1 MENSEPQFKNEP
13 LSHVAADSRVHLT
26 LLGNLKQKG
35 AHLYFIVTALLL
47 WVRWQILI
55 LTGLKKH
62 DPSKERLSLGLG
74 SLKYITLL
82 ESWGLIRTEFF
93 GFDDASSWKGRIIAP
108 NHPSMIDAILIMS
121 RVMQTDCVINA
132 KLLANPLTVG
142 AARLCNF
149 ILNDSTLGMIKT
161 CQTRLAEGANILIF
175 PEGTRTRTL
184 PLGRFYHSYALAAIR
199 AGAPIQTVFIE
210 CDSNY
215 FGSEFSF
222 IKPSRSRVPLL
233 FKISAGKVFHTTKD
247 LSPRELSSEIE
258 NYFRMNLMS
267 SGVGV
272 SRATDTK

>member
-1 MENSEPQFKNEP
+1 MENGKPQFKNEP
-13 LSHVAADSRVHLT
+13 HGHAPVDSRVQLS
-26 LLGNLKQKG
+26 LLGNLKQK
-35 AHLYFIVTALLL
+35 AAYLYFLITALFLG
-47 WVRWQILI
+47 VRWQVLI

-62 DPSKERLSLGLG
+62 DPSKERLRLGLG

-82 ESWGLIRTEFF
+82 ESWGLIRTEFM
-93 GFDDASSWKGRIIAP
+93 GFDDALTWKSKIIAP

-161 CQTRLAEGANILIF
+161 CQARLAEGANILIF

-222 IKPSRSRVPLL
+222 IRPTRSRVPLL
-233 FKISAGKVFHTTKD
+233 FKITAGKIFYTTKD

-258 NYFRMNLMS
+258 DYFRENLTS
-267 SGVGV
+267 SGIGV
-272 SRATDTK
+272 TRNPVTK

>member
-1 MENSEPQFKNEP
+1 MENGEPQFKNEP
-13 LSHVAADSRVHLT
+13 LGHVAADSRIQLT
-26 LLGNLKQKG
+26 VLGNLKQKG

-47 WVRWQILI
+47 GVRWQILI
-55 LTGLKKH
+55 LTGIKKH
-62 DPSKERLSLGLG
+62 DPSKERLRLGLG
-74 SLKYITLL
+74 SITLL
-82 ESWGLIRTEFF
+82 ESWGLIRTEFV
-93 GFDDASSWKGRIIAP
+93 GFDDASSWRGRIIAP

-222 IKPSRSRVPLL
+222 IKPARSKVPLL
-233 FKISAGKVFHTTKD
+233 FKITAGKVFPTTRE

-258 NYFRMNLMS
+258 SYFRENLTS
-267 SGVGV
+267 NGIGVT
-272 SRATDTK
+272 RTKVVK